1 MAFGSLLL
9 MGVVS
14 LGLWGVFISFSSC
27 LGLGLLS
34 LLFVLCKIKR
44 TKFNI
49 MSAKFATKYAL
60 ARK

>member
-1 MAFGSLLL
+1 

-27 LGLGLLS
+27 LGLGLLL
-34 LLFVLCKIKR
+34 LLFVRCKTKR